1 MHAKKAS
8 LPCEESISL
17 FVEGCLFIQRE
28 GFACL
33 LLFVFSV
40 VSSAS
45 FCRSLSV
52 FCSFSVAPVRVRLSV
67 SSNSFDRLARVQLI
81 G

>member
-1 MHAKKAS
+1 MKKAS
-8 LPCEESISL
+8 LPCEESVSL
-17 FVEGCLFIQRE
+17 FAEGCPLIQRK

-40 VSSAS
+40 VSLAL

>member
-1 MHAKKAS
+1 MKKAS
-8 LPCEESISL
+8 L
-17 FVEGCLFIQRE
+17 CLLKGVRSFKGE

-40 VSSAS
+40 ASLAS
-45 FCRSLSV
+45 FYRSLSV

-67 SSNSFDRLARVQLI
+67 SSNSFDRLSRVQLI

>member
-1 MHAKKAS
+1 MKKAS
-8 LPCEESISL
+8 LPCEESVSL
-17 FVEGCLFIQRE
+17 FVEGCPLIQRE

-40 VSSAS
+40 AS
-45 FCRSLSV
+45 LTLFCRSLLV
-52 FCSFSVAPVRVRLSV
+52 FCSFSVAPVRVSLSV

>member
-1 MHAKKAS
+1 MKRAS

-17 FVEGCLFIQRE
+17 FFERCPLIQRK

-40 VSSAS
+40 AS
-45 FCRSLSV
+45 LALFCRSLSV

-67 SSNSFDRLARVQLI
+67 SSNSFDHLARVQLI